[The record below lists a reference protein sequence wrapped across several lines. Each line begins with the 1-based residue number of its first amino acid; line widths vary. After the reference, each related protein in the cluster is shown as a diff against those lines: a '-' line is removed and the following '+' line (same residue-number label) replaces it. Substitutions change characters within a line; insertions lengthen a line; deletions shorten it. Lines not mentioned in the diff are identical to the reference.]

1 MAAHL
6 IRRGFLASVAAL
18 LLSACLTPASPAAE
32 ESAPDAG
39 PAPLTR
45 LFLVRHAEKEAGP
58 DPALTPAG
66 EARAAALAERLA
78 AEGVT
83 EIWSTQTRRTQSTAR
98 PLAAARGITVQVYDP
113 GALPAFADQLAETP
127 GVKLVVGHSNTTD
140 ALAAL
145 IGADPGPPIDDAAE
159 FDRLYVI
166 TISEGLQI
174 SSTIERYGPSSAD
187 GTQPR
192 P

>member
-6 IRRGFLASVAAL
+6 IRRGFLAILAAGL
-18 LLSACLTPASPAAE
+18 LAACMTAPQQASRAETAA
-32 ESAPDAG
+32 D
-39 PAPLTR
+39 PAPVTR

-83 EIWSTQTRRTQSTAR
+83 EIWSTDTRRTQGTAR
-98 PLAAARGITVQVYDP
+98 PLAAARELAVQSYDP
-113 GALPAFADQLAETP
+113 RALPAFANQLAETP
-127 GVKLVVGHSNTTD
+127 GIKLVVGHSNTTD

-166 TISEGLQI
+166 MITDGYQV
-174 SSTIERYGPSSAD
+174 SSRIERYGQPSPL
-187 GTQPR
+187 GTETSP
-192 P
+192 